1 MMATFAVGVLVMPS
15 RAMVRN
21 LKAKEAF
28 ELRAKIA
35 SLEEEQRRRVAC
47 SAGMLKLAQVGQE
60 LKWLRLRLAIL
71 EDCVAALSAER
82 RLQF

>member
-1 MMATFAVGVLVMPS
+1 MVLEM
-15 RAMVRN
+15 RTRTLVRN
-21 LKAKEAF
+21 SKATEAL

-60 LKWLRLRLAIL
+60 LKWLRFRLAVL
-71 EDCVAALSAER
+71 EECVAALSTEQK
-82 RLQF
+82 LHD